1 MAETR
6 KLAAILAA
14 DIVGYS
20 KLAVPGYIRRKNGC
34 EFSGLGHGSP
44 LTTRQNSTVAGPRQ
58 VASPR

>member
-20 KLAVPGYIRRKNGC
+20 KLAVPTKSGRSRGCARREDLIDPTIACIKG
-34 EFSGLGHGSP
+34 E
-44 LTTRQNSTVAGPRQ
+44 
-58 VASPR
+58 